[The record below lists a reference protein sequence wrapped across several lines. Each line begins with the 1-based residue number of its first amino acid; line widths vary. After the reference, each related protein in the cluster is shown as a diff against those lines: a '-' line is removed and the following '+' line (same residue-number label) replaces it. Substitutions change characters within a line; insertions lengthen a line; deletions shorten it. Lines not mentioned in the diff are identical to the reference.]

1 MYDTHDDA
9 QPSADENLT
18 RDAVKHLG
26 GGKAVTTLEIA
37 DEFGI
42 TRIGA
47 NSRLIRA
54 TKAGLVVRVA
64 RAEWLACGA

>member
-1 MYDTHDDA
+1 
-9 QPSADENLT
+9 
-18 RDAVKHLG
+18 LG

-54 TKAGLVVRVA
+54 SEAGLVVRVA
-64 RAEWLACGA
+64 RAEWLPCGA